1 MVKSTELNVVE
12 QDPPEMTTVLCEAD
26 YKTGL
31 HIGYYRDSPTAAPV
45 FLVSGVETAGAKLT
59 VLGDNLFAAVYHV
72 LNDRLDTADPF
83 LRSKMMAMQEKVKL
97 RVNKFVMEQNSAGLN
112 LERKTVG
119 MKSRDR
125 AKVAVTFHGAGIVV
139 PFDRKTEVGYREI
152 PETAA
157 GLRKILTRVVEAES
171 ESEKD
176 RAFDALQELVTN
188 VQFANDE
195 VSLNDHSHNIAR

>member
-45 FLVSGVETAGAKLT
+45 FLVSGAETAGAKLT

-97 RVNKFVMEQNSAGLN
+97 RVNKFVMEQNSVGLN
-112 LERKTVG
+112 LEMGNT
-119 MKSRDR
+119 
-125 AKVAVTFHGAGIVV
+125 
-139 PFDRKTEVGYREI
+139 EI

-157 GLRKILTRVVEAES
+157 GLREILTKAVEAGPKSKETF
-171 ESEKD
+171 K
-176 RAFDALQELVTN
+176 ALQKLFTDVKI
-188 VQFANDE
+188 ANDE
-195 VSLNDHSHNIAR
+195 VSPNNHSLDIASWTSCYELT